1 MKTLL
6 LPVILLLFL
15 NTMNAQEKETKNE
28 TSLETVVIKMQKKII
43 ERKVDRLI
51 YNVENSTASTGGNAL
66 DALKSAPMVR
76 VQDETISI
84 VGKGDVLIMIDDRLQ
99 KIPASEVAAFL
110 KTIPSDNI
118 KSIEVITSPPAKY
131 EAEGNNGIINIKL
144 KTAKS
149 NSWNASVGTNYTQRF
164 YAGNSV
170 QGMFNYNHGRL
181 SLQSS
186 VYVEQQKFHS
196 SSQTNTYYQNE
207 LWVMNTQSTSKN
219 KNLGISFGA
228 DYKITDQWTTGVK
241 YLGSFSKENGSSS
254 PLTSRMSYETSQPTS
269 FISSETE
276 SSNKPNINS
285 LNWFN
290 TIKMDSAK
298 TVLTTDF
305 DFFNYKKDDVRDFYG
320 SELDA
325 HMQMLSGTYFSALNS
340 NVNKIRNYSGKADLE
355 TKLSWAD
362 LNFGGRFS
370 FTRTDNNFSAYNKET
385 GNAVLNTDQ
394 SNTFIYKEY
403 NEALY
408 FSLSRKFNSQWEA
421 KLGLRAEATQTIGF
435 SENRNQTDKNDYIKL
450 FPTAY
455 LTYTMNTN
463 HSFSLNY
470 NRRIRRPDFDYLN
483 PFVVRTSP
491 FYYSEGNPYLKP
503 SIIDNLEFSYIK
515 GQKWTSS
522 LYYSKVSDFGQALSI
537 LNPETNVTRN
547 TPMNYADTYQIGFS
561 TSYNFSAVKWWNS
574 FSGFNVN
581 YQNVKSKVPY
591 TASIDGY
598 NAYMYSNNDFT
609 LNKKKTV
616 SLSVN
621 YGLQLPGRYQ
631 IFHISTMNIL
641 DVTVKVLCLDKK
653 FSVSLTGTDLLNSQR
668 PLISYQS
675 NGIETNFRNNNYT
688 RGFRLSLSYRFG
700 NNDLKSK
707 DRNFGN
713 EEERSRMNQ

>member
-1 MKTLL
+1 
-6 LPVILLLFL
+6 
-15 NTMNAQEKETKNE
+15 MNAQEKETTNE
-28 TSLETVVIKMQKKII
+28 TSLETVIIQKQKKII

-76 VQDETISI
+76 VQNETISI
-84 VGKGDVLIMIDDRLQ
+84 VGKGEVLIMIDDRLQ
-99 KIPASEVAAFL
+99 KIPASEVATFL

-144 KTAKS
+144 KTAKN
-149 NSWNASVGTNYTQRF
+149 NSWNASLGTNYTQRF

-170 QGMFNYNHGRL
+170 QGMFNYNHGKL

-186 VYVEQQKFHS
+186 VYMEQQKLRS

-207 LWVMNTQSTSKN
+207 LWSMDTQGISKN
-219 KNLGISFGA
+219 KNLGISLGV
-228 DYKITDQWTTGVK
+228 DYKITDRWTTGLK
-241 YLGSFSKENGSSS
+241 YLGSFTSETGSSS
-254 PLTSRMSYETSQPTS
+254 PLTSRISYQNSQPTS
-269 FISSETE
+269 FISSDTQ

-290 TIKMDSAK
+290 TIKMDSAA

-305 DFFNYKKDDVRDFYG
+305 DFFEYKKDDARDFYG

-325 HMQMLSGTYFSALNS
+325 KMQMLPGSYFSALNS

-355 TKLSWAD
+355 TKLLWAD

-370 FTRTDNNFSAYNKET
+370 FTRTDNNFLAYDKET
-385 GNAVLNTDQ
+385 GPALLNTDQ

-450 FPTAY
+450 FPTTY
-455 LTYTMNTN
+455 LTYTANNN
-463 HSFSLNY
+463 HSFSLTY

-503 SIIDNLEFSYIK
+503 SIIDNLELSYIK

-522 LYYSKVSDFGQALSI
+522 LYFSKVSDFGQALSI

-547 TPMNYADTYQIGFS
+547 TPINYADTYQIGFS
-561 TSYNFSAVKWWNS
+561 TSYNFSAIKWWNS

-598 NAYMYSNNDFT
+598 NAYLYSNNDFI
-609 LNKKKTV
+609 LNKKKTILV
-616 SLSVN
+616 SVN

-653 FSVSLTGTDLLNSQR
+653 FSISLTGTDLLNSQR

-713 EEERSRMNQ
+713 EEERNRMNQ

>member
-1 MKTLL
+1 
-6 LPVILLLFL
+6 
-15 NTMNAQEKETKNE
+15 MNAQEKETGTE
-28 TSLETVVIKMQKKII
+28 TSVETIVIQKQKKVI

-51 YNVENSTASTGGNAL
+51 YNVENSTAATGGNAL

-76 VQDETISI
+76 VQNETVSI
-84 VGKGDVLIMIDDRLQ
+84 VGKGEVLIMIDDRLQ
-99 KIPASEVAAFL
+99 KIPESELATFL
-110 KTIPSDNI
+110 KSIPSDNI

-131 EAEGNNGIINIKL
+131 EAEGNNGIINIRL
-144 KTAKS
+144 KTAKN
-149 NSWNASVGTNYTQRF
+149 NSWNASLGTNYTQRF
-164 YAGNSV
+164 HAGNSL
-170 QGMFNYNHGRL
+170 QGMFNYNHGKL

-186 VYVEQQKFHS
+186 LYLEQQKLRSNSH
-196 SSQTNTYYQNE
+196 TNTYYPNE
-207 LWVMNTQSTSKN
+207 LWAMNTLSTTQN
-219 KNLGISFGA
+219 KNLGISLGI
-228 DYKITDQWTTGVK
+228 DYKITDRWTTGLK
-241 YLGSFSKENGSSS
+241 YLGSFSKETTLGS
-254 PLTSRMSYETSQPTS
+254 PLTSRMNSQSSQSDS
-269 FISSETE
+269 FISSDTN
-276 SSNKPNINS
+276 SSNRPNINS

-290 TIKMDSAK
+290 TIKIDSSE
-298 TVLTTDF
+298 TILTTDF
-305 DFFNYKKDDVRDFYG
+305 DFFDYKKEDARDFYG
-320 SELDA
+320 SELD
-325 HMQMLSGTYFSALNS
+325 MNKQMLPGTYFSALNS
-340 NVNKIRNYSGKADLE
+340 NMNSIRNYSGKADLE

-370 FTRTDNNFSAYNKET
+370 FTRTDNTFLAYNKET
-385 GNAVLNTDQ
+385 GIPELNTDQ

-408 FSLSRKFNSQWEA
+408 FSLSRKFNNHWEA
-421 KLGLRAEATQTIGF
+421 KLGLRAEATQTNGF
-435 SENRNQTDKNDYIKL
+435 SENRHQSDKNDYIKL

-455 LTYTMNTN
+455 LTYTMNSN
-463 HSFSLNY
+463 HSLSINY

-483 PFVVRTSP
+483 PFVIRSSP

-503 SIIDNLEFSYIK
+503 STIDNLEFSYIN

-547 TPMNYADTYQIGFS
+547 TPVNYADTYQIGFS
-561 TSYNFSAVKWWNS
+561 TSYNFSTLKWWNS
-574 FSGFNVN
+574 FTGFNIN

-598 NAYMYSNNDFT
+598 NAYLYSNNDFS
-609 LNKKKTV
+609 LNKKKTF

-641 DVTVKVLCLDKK
+641 DVSVKVLCLNKK
-653 FSVSLTGTDLLNSQR
+653 FSVTLTGTDLLNSQK
-668 PLISYQS
+668 PLISYRS
-675 NGIETNFRNNNYT
+675 KGIETNFRNNNYT

-707 DRNFGN
+707 DRTFGN
-713 EEERSRMNQ
+713 EEERNRMN

>member
-6 LPVILLLFL
+6 LPALLLLAL
-15 NTMNAQEKETKNE
+15 NTMNAQEKETTGE
-28 TSLETVVIKMQKKII
+28 TSLETVVIKKQKKII

-76 VQDETISI
+76 VQNEAISI
-84 VGKGDVLIMIDDRLQ
+84 VGKGEVLIMIDDRLQ
-99 KIPASEVAAFL
+99 KIPASEMAAFL

-144 KTAKS
+144 KAAKN
-149 NSWNASVGTNYTQRF
+149 NSWNASLGTNYTQRF

-170 QGMFNYNHGRL
+170 QGMFNYNRGKL

-186 VYVEQQKFHS
+186 VYVEQQKS
-196 SSQTNTYYQNE
+196 LSNSQSNTYYQNE
-207 LWVMNTQSTSKN
+207 LWSMENLSTSKN

-241 YLGSFSKENGSSS
+241 YLGSFSKENGSGS
-254 PLTSRMSYETSQPTS
+254 PLTSRINYTTSHPDS
-269 FISSETE
+269 FISSNTE
-276 SSNKPNINS
+276 SSNRPNINS

-298 TVLTTDF
+298 TVLTTDL
-305 DFFNYKKDDVRDFYG
+305 DFFEYKKDDTRDFYG

-325 HMQMLSGTYFSALNS
+325 QMQMLPGTYFSALNS

-362 LNFGGRFS
+362 LNLGGRFS
-370 FTRTDNNFSAYNKET
+370 FTRTDNDFVAYNKET
-385 GNAVLNTDQ
+385 GSAILNTDQ

-408 FSLSRKFNSQWEA
+408 FSLSKKFNSQWEA

-503 SIIDNLEFSYIK
+503 SIIDNLELSYIK

-547 TPMNYADTYQIGFS
+547 TPINYADTYQIGFS
-561 TSYNFSAVKWWNS
+561 TSYNLSAGKWWNS
-574 FSGFNVN
+574 FSGFNIN

-591 TASIDGY
+591 TTSIDGY
-598 NAYMYSNNDFT
+598 NAYLYSNNDFT

-641 DVTVKVLCLDKK
+641 DVTVKFLCLDKK

-668 PLISYQS
+668 PVISYQS

-713 EEERSRMNQ
+713 EEERNRMNQ

>member
-1 MKTLL
+1 MKTLI
-6 LPVILLLFL
+6 LPTILFLFL
-15 NTMNAQEKETKNE
+15 NTMNAQEKETTNE
-28 TSLETVVIKMQKKII
+28 TSLETVVIKKEKKII

-51 YNVENSTASTGGNAL
+51 YNVENSIASTGGNAL

-76 VQDETISI
+76 VQNEVISI
-84 VGKGDVLIMIDDRLQ
+84 VGKGEVLIMIDDRLQ
-99 KIPASEVAAFL
+99 KIPASEIATFL
-110 KTIPSDNI
+110 KTIPSNNI

-164 YAGNSV
+164 YAGSSV
-170 QGMFNYNHGRL
+170 QGMFNYNHGKL

-186 VYVEQQKFHS
+186 LYVEQQKLRS
-196 SSQTNTYYQNE
+196 NSQTNTYYQNE
-207 LWVMNTQSTSKN
+207 LWSMDTQSISKN
-219 KNLGISFGA
+219 KNLGISVGA

-241 YLGSFSKENGSSS
+241 YLGSFSTENGSSS
-254 PLTSRMSYETSQPTS
+254 PFTSRMNYQSSQPNS
-269 FISSETE
+269 FISSDTE

-290 TIKMDSAK
+290 TIKMDSTK

-305 DFFNYKKDDVRDFYG
+305 DFFEYKKDDMRDFYG

-325 HMQMLSGTYFSALNS
+325 NMQMLPGTYFSALNS
-340 NVNKIRNYSGKADLE
+340 NVNKVRNYSGKTDLE
-355 TKLSWAD
+355 TKLSWAEF
-362 LNFGGRFS
+362 NFGGRFS
-370 FTRTDNNFSAYNKET
+370 FTRTDNNFLAYNKET
-385 GNAVLNTDQ
+385 GLPVLNTDQ
-394 SNTFIYKEY
+394 SNIFIYKEY

-408 FSLSRKFNSQWEA
+408 FSVSRKFCSQWEA

-435 SENRNQTDKNDYIKL
+435 SENRNQADKNDYIKL

-491 FYYSEGNPYLKP
+491 FFYSEGNPYLKP

-537 LNPETNVTRN
+537 LNPETNITRN
-547 TPMNYADTYQIGFS
+547 TPINYADTYQIGFS

-574 FSGFNVN
+574 FSGLNLN

-591 TASIDGY
+591 TSSIDGY
-598 NAYMYSNNDFT
+598 NAYLYSNNDFT

-616 SLSVN
+616 SLIVN

-675 NGIETNFRNNNYT
+675 NGIETNFRNNNFT

-713 EEERSRMNQ
+713 DEERNRMNQ

>member
-6 LPVILLLFL
+6 LPTLLLLVL
-15 NTMNAQEKETKNE
+15 NTMTAQEKETTNA
-28 TSLETVVIKMQKKII
+28 TSLENVVIKKQKKII

-76 VQDETISI
+76 VQNETVSI
-84 VGKGDVLIMIDDRLQ
+84 VGKGEVLIMIDDRLQ
-99 KIPASEVAAFL
+99 KIPESEVAAFL

-131 EAEGNNGIINIKL
+131 EAEGNSGIINIKL
-144 KTAKS
+144 KTAKN
-149 NSWNASVGTNYTQRF
+149 NSWNASLGTNYTQRF

-170 QGMFNYNHGRL
+170 LGMFNYNHGKL

-186 VYVEQQKFHS
+186 MYVEQQKS
-196 SSQTNTYYQNE
+196 RSKSQSNTYYQNE
-207 LWVMNTQSTSKN
+207 LWSMDNQSISKN

-228 DYKITDQWTTGVK
+228 DYKITEQWTAGVK
-241 YLGSFSKENGSSS
+241 YLGSFSKENGSGS
-254 PLTSRMSYETSQPTS
+254 PLTARINYQTSQPDS
-269 FISSETE
+269 FISSDTK

-285 LNWFN
+285 LTWFN
-290 TIKMDSAK
+290 TIKIDSTK
-298 TVLTTDF
+298 SLLTTDL
-305 DFFNYKKDDVRDFYG
+305 DFFEYKKHDARDFYG
-320 SELDA
+320 SELNA
-325 HMQMLSGTYFSALNS
+325 QMQMLPNTYFSALNS
-340 NVNKIRNYSGKADLE
+340 NVNKIRNYSGKVDIE

-370 FTRTDNNFSAYNKET
+370 YTRTDNNFLAYNKET
-385 GNAVLNTDQ
+385 GISVLNTDQ

-408 FSLSRKFNSQWEA
+408 FSLSRKFSSQWEA
-421 KLGLRAEATQTIGF
+421 KFGLRAEITQTNGY
-435 SENRNQTDKNDYIKL
+435 SENRNQTNKNNYINL

-455 LTYTMNTN
+455 LTYIANN
-463 HSFSLNY
+463 DHSFSLNY

-483 PFVVRTSP
+483 PFIVRTSP

-522 LYYSKVSDFGQALSI
+522 LYYSKVSDFGQSLSI
-537 LNPETNVTRN
+537 LNSETNVTRN
-547 TPMNYADTYQIGFS
+547 TPVNYADTYQIGLS
-561 TSYNFSAVKWWNS
+561 SSYNFSAVKWWNS

-591 TASIDGY
+591 TVSIDGY

-609 LNKKKTV
+609 LNKKKTMF
-616 SLSVN
+616 LSVN

-641 DVTVKVLCLDKK
+641 DITVKVLCLDKK
-653 FSVSLTGTDLLNSQR
+653 FSVSLSGTDLLNSQR

-707 DRNFGN
+707 NRNFGN
-713 EEERSRMNQ
+713 EEERNRMNQ

>member
-1 MKTLL
+1 MKTLI
-6 LPVILLLFL
+6 LPTILLLFL
-15 NTMNAQEKETKNE
+15 NTMNAQEKETTNE
-28 TSLETVVIKMQKKII
+28 TSLETVVIKKQKKII

-51 YNVENSTASTGGNAL
+51 YNVENSIASTGGNAL

-76 VQDETISI
+76 VQNEAISI
-84 VGKGDVLIMIDDRLQ
+84 VGKGEVLIMIDDRLQ

-131 EAEGNNGIINIKL
+131 EAEGNSGIINIKL

-149 NSWNASVGTNYTQRF
+149 NSWNASVGTNYTQIF

-170 QGMFNYNHGRL
+170 QGMFNYNHGKL

-186 VYVEQQKFHS
+186 LYVEQQKLRS
-196 SSQTNTYYQNE
+196 NSQTNAYYQNE
-207 LWVMNTQSTSKN
+207 LWSMDTQSISKN
-219 KNLGISFGA
+219 KNLGINLGA

-241 YLGSFSKENGSSS
+241 YLGSFSTENGSSS
-254 PLTSRMSYETSQPTS
+254 PFTSRMNYQSSHPNS
-269 FISSETE
+269 FISSDTE

-305 DFFNYKKDDVRDFYG
+305 DFFEYKKDDARDFYG

-325 HMQMLSGTYFSALNS
+325 NMQMLPGTYFSALNS
-340 NVNKIRNYSGKADLE
+340 NVNKIRNYSGKTDLE
-355 TKLSWAD
+355 TKLSWAEF
-362 LNFGGRFS
+362 NFGGRFS
-370 FTRTDNNFSAYNKET
+370 FTRTDNNFLAYNKET
-385 GNAVLNTDQ
+385 GLPVLNTDQ
-394 SNTFIYKEY
+394 SNIFIYKEY

-408 FSLSRKFNSQWEA
+408 FSVSRKFNSQWEA
-421 KLGLRAEATQTIGF
+421 KLGLRAEATQTIGV
-435 SENRNQTDKNDYIKL
+435 SENNNQTDKNQYIKL

-503 SIIDNLEFSYIK
+503 SIIDNVELSYIQ

-537 LNPETNVTRN
+537 LNPETNITRN
-547 TPMNYADTYQIGFS
+547 TPMNYADTYQIGVS
-561 TSYNFSAVKWWNS
+561 TSYNFNSIKWWNS
-574 FSGFNVN
+574 FSGLNVN

-598 NAYMYSNNDFT
+598 NAYLYSNNDFT
-609 LNKKKTV
+609 LNKKKTI

-653 FSVSLTGTDLLNSQR
+653 FSIALTGTDLLNSQR

-688 RGFRLSLSYRFG
+688 RGLRLSLSYRFG

-713 EEERSRMNQ
+713 EEERNRMNQ

>member
-1 MKTLL
+1 
-6 LPVILLLFL
+6 
-15 NTMNAQEKETKNE
+15 MNAQEKETTNE
-28 TSLETVVIKMQKKII
+28 TSLETVVIKKQKKII

-76 VQDETISI
+76 VQNEAISI
-84 VGKGDVLIMIDDRLQ
+84 VGKGEVLIMIDDRLQ

-170 QGMFNYNHGRL
+170 QGMFNYNHGKL

-186 VYVEQQKFHS
+186 VYVEQQKLRS
-196 SSQTNTYYQNE
+196 NSQTNTYYQNE
-207 LWVMNTQSTSKN
+207 LWSMDTQSISKN
-219 KNLGISFGA
+219 KNLGISLGA

-241 YLGSFSKENGSSS
+241 YLGSFSTENGSSS
-254 PLTSRMSYETSQPTS
+254 PFTSRMNYQSSQPNS
-269 FISSETE
+269 FISSDTE

-305 DFFNYKKDDVRDFYG
+305 DFFEYKKDDARDFYG

-325 HMQMLSGTYFSALNS
+325 NMQMLPGTYFSALNS
-340 NVNKIRNYSGKADLE
+340 NLNKIRNYSGKADLE

-370 FTRTDNNFSAYNKET
+370 FTRTDNNFSAYDKET
-385 GNAVLNTDQ
+385 GKAVLNTDQ

-561 TSYNFSAVKWWNS
+561 TSYNFSSVKWWNS

-598 NAYMYSNNDFT
+598 NAYLYSNNDFT

-675 NGIETNFRNNNYT
+675 NGIDTNFRNNNYT

-713 EEERSRMNQ
+713 EEERNRMNQ

>member
-1 MKTLL
+1 M
-6 LPVILLLFL
+6 V
-15 NTMNAQEKETKNE
+15 
-28 TSLETVVIKMQKKII
+28 
-43 ERKVDRLI
+43 

-76 VQDETISI
+76 VQNEVISI
-84 VGKGDVLIMIDDRLQ
+84 VGKGEVLIMIDDRLQ

-170 QGMFNYNHGRL
+170 QGMFNYNHGKL

-186 VYVEQQKFHS
+186 VYVEQQKLRS
-196 SSQTNTYYQNE
+196 NSQTNTYYQNE
-207 LWVMNTQSTSKN
+207 LWTMDTQSISKN
-219 KNLGISFGA
+219 KNLGISLGA
-228 DYKITDQWTTGVK
+228 DYKITDQWTTGLK
-241 YLGSFSKENGSSS
+241 YLGSFSTENGSGS
-254 PLTSRMSYETSQPTS
+254 PFTSRMNYQNSQPNS

-290 TIKMDSAK
+290 TIKMDSSK
-298 TVLTTDF
+298 TILTTDF
-305 DFFNYKKDDVRDFYG
+305 DFFDYKKDDTRDFYG
-320 SELDA
+320 SELDTNK
-325 HMQMLSGTYFSALNS
+325 QMLPGTYFSALNS

-370 FTRTDNNFSAYNKET
+370 FTRTDNNFSAYDKET
-385 GNAVLNTDQ
+385 GKAVLNTDQ

-435 SENRNQTDKNDYIKL
+435 SENRNQTDKNNYIKL

-522 LYYSKVSDFGQALSI
+522 LYYSRVSDFGQALSI

-598 NAYMYSNNDFT
+598 NAYLYSNNDFT

-641 DVTVKVLCLDKK
+641 DLTVKILCLDKK
-653 FSVSLTGTDLLNSQR
+653 LSVSLTGTDLLNSQR

-713 EEERSRMNQ
+713 EEERNRMN

>member
-1 MKTLL
+1 MKTLIFPTL
-6 LPVILLLFL
+6 FLLFL
-15 NTMNAQEKETKNE
+15 NTIHAQEKTTPDE
-28 TSLETVVIKMQKKII
+28 TSLETVVIKKQKKII

-51 YNVENSTASTGGNAL
+51 YNVENTASATGGNAL
-66 DALKSAPMVR
+66 DALKSAPLVR
-76 VQDETISI
+76 VQNETVSI
-84 VGKGDVLIMIDDRLQ
+84 VGKGEVLIMIDDRLQ
-99 KIPASEVAAFL
+99 KIPASELAAFL
-110 KTIPSDNI
+110 KTIPSETI

-144 KTAKS
+144 KTAKN

-164 YAGNSV
+164 YAGNSI
-170 QGMFNYNHGRL
+170 QGMFNYNHGKL

-186 VYVEQQKFHS
+186 IYGEQQKLRS
-196 SSQTNTYYQNE
+196 NSETNTYYQNE
-207 LWVMNTQSTSKN
+207 LWSMNNQSTSET
-219 KNLGISFGA
+219 KNLGISLGA
-228 DYKITDQWTTGVK
+228 DYKITERWTMGLK
-241 YLGSFSKENGSSS
+241 YLGSFSKETAFGS
-254 PLTSRMSYETSQPTS
+254 PLTSRMNYHNSQPDS
-269 FISSETE
+269 FISSDTN
-276 SSNKPNINS
+276 SSNKPEINS

-290 TIKMDSAK
+290 TLKIDSSG

-305 DFFNYKKDDVRDFYG
+305 DFFDYKKEDSRDFSG
-320 SELDA
+320 SELNSK
-325 HMQMLSGTYFSALNS
+325 MQMLAGTYFSALNS
-340 NVNKIRNYSGKADLE
+340 NINSIRNYSGKADLE

-370 FTRTDNNFSAYNKET
+370 FTRTHNTFLAYNKET
-385 GNAVLNTDQ
+385 GIPEINTDQ
-394 SNTFIYKEY
+394 SNTFNYREY

-408 FSLSRKFNSQWEA
+408 FSLSKKFNSHWEA
-421 KLGLRAEATQTIGF
+421 KIGLRAEATQTNGF
-435 SENRNQTDKNDYIKL
+435 SANRNQTDNNAYIKL

-455 LTYTMNTN
+455 LTYTENNN
-463 HSFSLNY
+463 HSFSLTY

-503 SIIDNLEFSYIK
+503 SIIDNLEFSYIN

-547 TPMNYADTYQIGFS
+547 TPLNYADTYQIGFS
-561 TSYNFSAVKWWNS
+561 TSYNLNSYKWWNS
-574 FSGFNVN
+574 FTGFNIN

-598 NAYMYSNNDFT
+598 NAYLYSNNDFT
-609 LNKKKTV
+609 LNQKKTF

-641 DVTVKVLCLDKK
+641 DVAIKVLCLDKK
-653 FSVSLTGTDLLNSQR
+653 LSVSLIGTDLLNSQR

-688 RGFRLSLSYRFG
+688 RGFRLSISYRFG
-700 NNDLKSK
+700 NNEVKSK
-707 DRNFGN
+707 NRDFGN
-713 EEERSRMNQ
+713 EEERNRMN

>member
-1 MKTLL
+1 MKTIL
-6 LPVILLLFL
+6 LPAILLLFL
-15 NTMNAQEKETKNE
+15 NPMNAQEKETTNE
-28 TSLETVVIKMQKKII
+28 TSLETVVIKKQKKII

-51 YNVENSTASTGGNAL
+51 YNVENSIASTGGNAL

-84 VGKGDVLIMIDDRLQ
+84 VGKGEVLIMIDDRLQ

-110 KTIPSDNI
+110 KTIPSDTI

-144 KTAKS
+144 KTAKI

-164 YAGNSV
+164 YAGNSI
-170 QGMFNYNHGRL
+170 QGMFNYNHGKL

-186 VYVEQQKFHS
+186 VYMEQQKSRS
-196 SSQTNTYYQNE
+196 SSETNTYYQNE
-207 LWVMNTQSTSKN
+207 LWSMDNQSISKN

-228 DYKITDQWTTGVK
+228 DYKITDRWTTGLK
-241 YLGSFSKENGSSS
+241 YLGSFSSETGSSS
-254 PLTSRMSYETSQPTS
+254 PLTSRINYQSSQPDS
-269 FISSETE
+269 FISSDTQ

-290 TIKMDSAK
+290 TIKMDSTE

-305 DFFNYKKDDVRDFYG
+305 DFFEYKKDDARDFYG
-320 SELDA
+320 SKLNA
-325 HMQMLSGTYFSALNS
+325 NLQMLPNTYFSALNS

-370 FTRTDNNFSAYNKET
+370 FTRTDNNFIAYNKET
-385 GNAVLNTDQ
+385 GIAVLNTDQ

-435 SENRNQTDKNDYIKL
+435 SENRNQTDKNDYVKL

-455 LTYTMNTN
+455 LTYTMNNN
-463 HSFSLNY
+463 HSFSLTY

-503 SIIDNLEFSYIK
+503 SIIDNVELSYIK

-547 TPMNYADTYQIGFS
+547 TPVNYADTYQIGVS
-561 TSYNFSAVKWWNS
+561 TSYNFTSVKWWNS
-574 FSGFNVN
+574 FSGFNIN

-598 NAYMYSNNDFT
+598 NAYLYTNNDFT

-641 DVTVKVLCLDKK
+641 DVTVKLLCLDKK

-707 DRNFGN
+707 ERNFGN
-713 EEERSRMNQ
+713 EEERNRMNQ

>member
-6 LPVILLLFL
+6 LPALLLLAL
-15 NTMNAQEKETKNE
+15 NTMNAQEKETTNE
-28 TSLETVVIKMQKKII
+28 TSLETVVIKKQKKII

-76 VQDETISI
+76 VQNEAISI
-84 VGKGDVLIMIDDRLQ
+84 VGKGEVLIMIDDRLQ

-164 YAGNSV
+164 YAGNGV
-170 QGMFNYNHGRL
+170 QGMFNYNHGKL

-186 VYVEQQKFHS
+186 VYVEQQKFRS
-196 SSQTNTYYQNE
+196 NSQTNTYYQNE
-207 LWVMNTQSTSKN
+207 LWSMDTQSISKN
-219 KNLGISFGA
+219 KNLGISLGA

-241 YLGSFSKENGSSS
+241 YLGSFSTENGSSS
-254 PLTSRMSYETSQPTS
+254 PLTSRMNYQNSQPNS
-269 FISSETE
+269 FISSDTE

-305 DFFNYKKDDVRDFYG
+305 DFFEYKKDDARDFYG

-325 HMQMLSGTYFSALNS
+325 HMQTLPGTYFSALNS
-340 NVNKIRNYSGKADLE
+340 NLNKIHNYSGKADLE
-355 TKLSWAD
+355 TKLSWVD

-370 FTRTDNNFSAYNKET
+370 FTRTDNNFSAYDKET
-385 GNAVLNTDQ
+385 GTTVLNTDQ

-455 LTYTMNTN
+455 LTYTMNNN

-561 TSYNFSAVKWWNS
+561 TSYNFSSVKWWNS

-598 NAYMYSNNDFT
+598 NAYLYSNNDFT

-641 DVTVKVLCLDKK
+641 DVTIKVLCLDKK

-675 NGIETNFRNNNYT
+675 NGIDTNFRNNNYT

-700 NNDLKSK
+700 NNDMKSK

-713 EEERSRMNQ
+713 EEERNRMNQ